1 MSFKFKTLIKKQPEL
16 KVCGVVT
23 GGNGFDVCPPCS
35 LEDERR
41 KETDTGTQG
50 HRPADG
56 ELTATR
62 QSTKADRV
70 QRRPSTGAPQPKA
83 LFLATPLKA
92 NSAVSEPESS
102 NNTRKN
108 RALKKCQRQ

>member
-1 MSFKFKTLIKKQPEL
+1 MFVLRVHWKT
-16 KVCGVVT
+16 
-23 GGNGFDVCPPCS
+23 S
-35 LEDERR
+35 DEKRR
-41 KETDTGTQG
+41 TQG

-56 ELTATR
+56 ELTAT

-83 LFLATPLKA
+83 LFLQTALKA

-102 NNTRKN
+102 NNTIKN

>member
-1 MSFKFKTLIKKQPEL
+1 MFVLRVHWKTSAEK
-16 KVCGVVT
+16 
-23 GGNGFDVCPPCS
+23 
-35 LEDERR
+35 RR
-41 KETDTGTQG
+41 TQG

-83 LFLATPLKA
+83 LFLQTALKA
-92 NSAVSEPESS
+92 NSAVGEPESS
-102 NNTRKN
+102 NNTIKN